1 MLIASQILVRTF
13 ALALCA
19 ASLAACGQRGPLF
32 LPTAPEAAQRASLPE
47 TLRPRLSADTSG
59 VAAPS
64 LTEPDVATPDVA
76 TPDVSTPDVST
87 PDAETLPAPQQPS
100 SGR

>member
-47 TLRPRLSADTSG
+47 TLRPKLGDDASDG
-59 VAAPS
+59 
-64 LTEPDVATPDVA
+64 
-76 TPDVSTPDVST
+76 
-87 PDAETLPAPQQPS
+87 AETAPAPQQPS

>member
-32 LPTAPEAAQRASLPE
+32 LPTAPEAAQRATLPE
-47 TLRPRLSADTSG
+47 TLRPQLGDE
-59 VAAPS
+59 APG
-64 LTEPDVATPDVA
+64 
-76 TPDVSTPDVST
+76 VSTPAPAQ
-87 PDAETLPAPQQPS
+87 PDAAAPQQPS

>member
-47 TLRPRLSADTSG
+47 TLRPKLGNDAPAA
-59 VAAPS
+59 AAP
-64 LTEPDVATPDVA
+64 TV
-76 TPDVSTPDVST
+76 
-87 PDAETLPAPQQPS
+87 PAPAPEQPA

>member
-47 TLRPRLSADTSG
+47 TLRPKLGSDASDVPTPG
-59 VAAPS
+59 
-64 LTEPDVATPDVA
+64 VATPDV
-76 TPDVSTPDVST
+76 
-87 PDAETLPAPQQPS
+87 ETAPAPQQPS
-100 SGR
+100 SSR